1 MADWRKDQAAL
12 AEHVQTEDSDAL
24 EGERVQPVAGVLN
37 GYAADNDFC
46 GHNIIFMQEVS
57 RFTQL

>member
-1 MADWRKDQAAL
+1 MADWRMDQDAL
-12 AEHVQTEDSDAL
+12 VEHVQREGSDAL
-24 EGERVQPVAGVLN
+24 EGERVQPGAGVLN
-37 GYAADNDFC
+37 DYAAEYDFC